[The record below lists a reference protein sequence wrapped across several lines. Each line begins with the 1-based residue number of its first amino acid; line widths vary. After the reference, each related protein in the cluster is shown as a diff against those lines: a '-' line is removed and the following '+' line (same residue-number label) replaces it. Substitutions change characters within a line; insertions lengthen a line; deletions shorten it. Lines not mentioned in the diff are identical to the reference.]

1 MAKRTIN
8 SPGVEIRERDL
19 SLRVPQAA
27 GTNVYVTGYADQGP
41 IDEVVDISSLTEFE
55 LIYGTPKSP
64 AERYFYHTVKSTLN
78 STARLKVNRIPYGGG
93 SGQGFGSKYS
103 VLAYPAVAVGPLSS
117 QTTVDSFTIEL
128 NFSDSGSGFSNQLSG
143 AAFSFMLPNLSEKTV
158 NFSIDG
164 AAPLYGDNALLSS
177 STSSTYTIPVSSSV
191 ITVDDLATLISNT
204 LSQSALGYDITIT
217 SASNVISMVY
227 DTGVVSTF
235 TSAVTGS
242 AVAGYTDPVVFVA
255 DTNTRQTPGGTSG
268 VTNNLNI
275 NEGTYFLGAP
285 TQFNIT
291 EAEYLEYIGGT
302 TFTEW
307 SPTAATSFTS
317 LQSTSAAAL
326 VIINKAQTVIDG
338 KFNGY
343 YVGVSDNTNI
353 NPASNYDAI
362 LSVKTVTQSA
372 APTGLT
378 NYVTIPT
385 SRFGFALTATPA
397 YGNNPAVNSVSQ
409 VMEEKITGH
418 DTSTRGFDDALNIG
432 IFKLRQSV
440 FGTDVNQLDYLL
452 EEGYNGSIGYS
463 RQINS
468 ENGGTPI
475 SFFLENVE
483 NTSRNIDILVN
494 PYVSDQFTGIQLNA
508 DGTPKKKVRVITTQ
522 LANYLS
528 ANTNTAPYIVGCTY
542 SEYQTVTAQGAS
554 KADSLFPLGAY
565 GEAKLTQ
572 KDIGNLPAKLTRALD
587 RIRND
592 EVFDIDVIAE
602 GGLGTIWTT
611 VCATGSNY
619 FDDTRTSS
627 VIDAL
632 RTSNELTGDA
642 TKARDYYSTIANQFV
657 TFCGPIKDGGRGDV
671 LYVADPIRQIL
682 VTGKDSKVLD
692 NPNKNFSLDV
702 YWALRHQFE
711 GLNTS
716 YATVF
721 ANYFK
726 VYDDYSGIYIYVP
739 SSGFVAAKIA
749 STDSDVGPW
758 AAPAGFNR
766 GIVTDAIDVAFAPN
780 QRQRDELYK
789 VNLNPITRFPDQGLV
804 LFGQKTLL
812 KKPSAFDRVNV
823 RRTFLYLE
831 KVTKQVMKFFLF
843 ENNTLFTRTR
853 VLNTLTPFFERVK
866 GADGLYDYLIVCDER
881 NNTPEVIDNNE
892 LIVDIYLKPVRTA
905 EFILVNFYATRTDTN
920 FQELVGG

>member
-55 LIYGTPKSP
+55 LIYGTPKSA
-64 AERYFYHTVKSTLN
+64 AERYFYHTVKATLN
-78 STARLKVNRIPYGGG
+78 STARLKVNRIPYGTG
-93 SGQGFGSKYS
+93 SGEGFGSRYS
-103 VLAYPAVAVGPLSS
+103 VLAYPAVAVGALSS
-117 QTTVDSFTIEL
+117 QTTVDGFDIEL
-128 NFSDSGSGFSNQLSG
+128 NFGDSGSGFSNQLSG
-143 AAFSFMLPNLSEKTV
+143 AAFSFMLPNLAQKTV
-158 NFSIDG
+158 NFSING
-164 AAPLYGDNALLSS
+164 ASPLYGNNALLSS
-177 STSSTYTIPVSSSV
+177 SSSSTYTIPVSTSV
-191 ITVDDLATLISNT
+191 TSVMDLATLIANT
-204 LSQSALGYDITIT
+204 LSLSAAGFDTTIA
-217 SASNVISMVY
+217 ASNDIISIEF
-227 DTGVVSTF
+227 DTGTVSTF
-235 TSAVTGS
+235 TGSVTGS
-242 AVAGYTDPVVFVA
+242 AVPGFSDPVVFLNT
-255 DTNTRQTPGGTSG
+255 TNTRQTPAGTSG
-268 VTNNLNI
+268 ITNNLNI
-275 NEGTYFLGAP
+275 SEGTYFLGAP
-285 TQFNIT
+285 TQFNIN
-291 EAEYLEYIGGT
+291 ESEYLDYIGGA
-302 TFTEW
+302 TFSQW

-317 LQSTSAAAL
+317 LESTSAAAL
-326 VIINKAQTVIDG
+326 VIINKGQTVIDG

-343 YVGVSDNTNI
+343 YVGVADNTNI

-378 NYVTIPT
+378 NYVTVPT
-385 SRFGFALTATPA
+385 SRFAFSLTATPA
-397 YGNNPAVNSVSQ
+397 FGNNPAVNSVSQ
-409 VMEEKITGH
+409 VMEEKITGY
-418 DTSTRGFDDALNIG
+418 DTSTRGFDDSLNIG

-440 FGTDVNQLDYLL
+440 FGNDVNQLDYLL
-452 EEGYNGSIGYS
+452 EEGYNGSIGYN

-468 ENGGTPI
+468 ENGGQAV
-475 SFFLENVE
+475 SYFLENVE

-494 PYVSDQFTGIQLNA
+494 PYVSDQFSGIQLNS
-508 DGTPKKKVRVITTQ
+508 DGTPKKKIRVISTQ
-522 LANYLS
+522 LGNLLS
-528 ANTNTAPYIVGCTY
+528 SSATAPYIVGCTY
-542 SEYQTVTAQGAS
+542 SEYQTITAQGAV
-554 KADSLFPLGAY
+554 KADSLYPLGAY

-592 EVFDIDVIAE
+592 EVFDLDVIAE

-611 VCATGSNY
+611 VCATNSSY
-619 FDDTRTSS
+619 FDDTKTSS

-642 TKARDYYSTIANQFV
+642 TKARDYYATIANQFV
-657 TFCGPIKDGGRGDV
+657 TFCGPLKDGGRGDV
-671 LYVADPIRQIL
+671 LFVADPIRQIL

-692 NPNKNFSLDV
+692 NPTKNFSLDV

-711 GLNTS
+711 GINTS

-726 VYDDYSGIYIYVP
+726 MYDDYSGLYVYVP

-749 STDSDVGPW
+749 SNDSDVGPW
-758 AAPAGFNR
+758 GAPAGFNR
-766 GIVTDAIDVAFAPN
+766 GIVSDAIDIAFAPN

-812 KKPSAFDRVNV
+812 KKPSAFDRINV

-853 VLNTLTPFFERVK
+853 VLNTLIPFFERVK
-866 GADGLYDYLIVCDER
+866 GDDGLYDYLIVCDER

-892 LIVDIYLKPVRTA
+892 LVVDIYLKPVRTA

-920 FQELVGG
+920 FQELIGG

>member
-27 GTNVYVTGYADQGP
+27 GTNVYVAGYADQGP

-64 AERYFYHTVKSTLN
+64 AERYFYHTVKSALN
-78 STARLKVNRIPYGGG
+78 STARLKVNRIPYGTG
-93 SGQGFGSKYS
+93 SGEGFGSRYS
-103 VLAYPAVAVGPLSS
+103 VLAYPAVAVGALSS
-117 QTTVDSFTIEL
+117 QTTVDGFDIEL
-128 NFSDSGSGFSNQLSG
+128 NFGDSGSGFSNQLSG
-143 AAFSFMLPNLSEKTV
+143 AEFSFILPNLAQKTV
-158 NFSIDG
+158 NFSING
-164 AAPLYGDNALLSS
+164 AAPLYGANALLSS
-177 STSSTYTIPVSSSV
+177 SSSSTYTVPVSTSTTSV
-191 ITVDDLATLISNT
+191 VDLATIISNS
-204 LSQSALGYDITIT
+204 LSLSTLGYDVTVT
-217 SASNVISMVY
+217 SNDNIVSLAFN
-227 DTGVVSTF
+227 TGTVSTF
-235 TSAVTGS
+235 TGSVTGS
-242 AVAGYTDPVVFVA
+242 AVPGFSDPVVFLNT
-255 DTNTRQTPGGTSG
+255 TNSRLTPAGTSG
-268 VTNNLNI
+268 VTNKLNI
-275 NEGTYFLGAP
+275 NEGTYFLGQP
-285 TQFNIT
+285 TQFNIN
-291 EAEYLEYIGGT
+291 EEEYLEYIGGT
-302 TFTEW
+302 TFSEW
-307 SPTAATSFTS
+307 SPNASTSFTS
-317 LQSTSAAAL
+317 LEATASAAL
-326 VIINKAQTVIDG
+326 VIINKGQTVIDG

-343 YVGVSDNTNI
+343 YVGISDNTNI

-362 LSVKTVTQSA
+362 LDVKTVTQSA
-372 APTGLT
+372 ASTGLT
-378 NYVTIPT
+378 NYVKVPA
-385 SRFGFALTATPA
+385 SRFAFALTATPA
-397 YGNNPAVNSVSQ
+397 FGSNPAINSISQ
-409 VMEEKITGH
+409 VMEEKITGF
-418 DTSTRGFDDALNIG
+418 DTSTRGFDDALNVG
-432 IFKLRQSV
+432 VFKLRQSV

-468 ENGGTPI
+468 ENGGQAI

-483 NTSRNIDILVN
+483 NTSRNVDILVN
-494 PYVSDQFTGIQLNA
+494 PYVSDQFTGIQLNS

-522 LANYLS
+522 LGNYLS

-542 SEYQTVTAQGAS
+542 SEYQTITAQAT
-554 KADSLFPLGAY
+554 KADSLYPLGAY

-572 KDIGNLPAKLTRALD
+572 KDIGNLPAKVTRALD

-611 VCATGSNY
+611 VCATNSNY
-619 FDDTRTSS
+619 FDDTKSSS

-642 TKARDYYSTIANQFV
+642 TKARDYYTTIASQFV
-657 TFCGPIKDGGRGDV
+657 TFCGPLKDGGRGDV
-671 LYVADPIRQIL
+671 LFVADPIRQIL

-692 NPNKNFSLDV
+692 NPTKNFSLDV

-711 GLNTS
+711 GINTS

-726 VYDDYSGIYIYVP
+726 MYDDYSGLYIFVP

-892 LIVDIYLKPVRTA
+892 LVVDIYLKPVRTA